1 MPAVVQGLDP
11 WFIDKKVG
19 PAEARAI
26 IAAMLG
32 HNASGVGSEGGLLL
46 TASGRLSVNPTTP
59 SASMQLAVSPG
70 ACVVPRTNQ
79 HAYVAVFDAASV
91 IDVPAANSNPRID
104 TVIVR
109 VRDGDLGD
117 ASNGVSNKGAF
128 IEIVTGV
135 PNAVPVP
142 PDLSAIPGCLPLRD
156 YLVPAGA
163 GSITAVSTDRRV
175 WTRALGGVRYSG
187 NADTRA
193 GAYPYDLRV
202 SPTGQFDASDPAN
215 PTQWIPLLTAGARPS
230 FTPVFRYGGGSGNP
244 SGPVGIGT
252 GGRLAGRYTRQGRI
266 IRGHAELLMG
276 VGGGGGT
283 GIVTMDLPAGLTAIA
298 SIRQRAGS
306 VSYYHP
312 GADRVFDG
320 SVWVSESGTILD
332 IYLPG
337 SATVSNLAPLT
348 NANPASP
355 SPGTGVPLLAGQYSL
370 GDNVRVWIDFEFETT
385 T

>member
-1 MPAVVQGLDP
+1 MGAVIQGLDP
-11 WFIDKKVG
+11 WFLDKKVG
-19 PAEARAI
+19 PLEARAI
-26 IAAMLG
+26 LAAVLG
-32 HNASGVGSEGGLLL
+32 HNPGGVGGEGGVLL
-46 TASGRLSVNPTTP
+46 TASGRLSVSPTTP
-59 SASMQLAVSPG
+59 TASMSLAVSPG
-70 ACVVPRTNQ
+70 ACLVPRTNQ
-79 HAYVAVFDAASV
+79 HGYLAVFDAAGV

-117 ASNGVSNKGAF
+117 ASNGVSARGAF

-135 PNAVPVP
+135 PNAIPQP

-156 YLVPAGA
+156 YLVPSGA

-175 WTRALGGVRYSG
+175 WTRALGGLRYSG
-187 NADTRA
+187 NAEARA
-193 GAYPYDLRV
+193 GAYPYDARV
-202 SPTGQFDASDPAN
+202 STIGQVDLWDPGAS
-215 PTQWIPLLTAGARPS
+215 QWIQMLTTGARTS
-230 FTPVFRYGGGSGNP
+230 FTPVFRFAGGSGNP
-244 SGPVGIGT
+244 SGTVGIGT

-276 VGGGGGT
+276 TGGGGGT
-283 GIVTMDLPAGLTAIA
+283 GIVTMDLPAGVTAIA
-298 SIRQRAGS
+298 GIRQRAGS

-320 SVWVSESGTILD
+320 SAWVSESGTILD

-370 GDNVRVWIDFEFETT
+370 GDNVRVWVDFEFEVTA
-385 T
+385 